1 MIRVY
6 PPRPPGSLLLVCP
19 CGASYHRAVMPKFA
33 VILPAA
39 GKSSRFSLQKRK
51 NTFVELKGRAVWL
64 RAAEHFVN
72 RDDVVQTLV
81 VLAPE
86 DVDWFKEKFAPNL
99 AFMNVEL
106 VTGGAERADSVRNA
120 LARVRPEA
128 EYVAVHDAARPLLV
142 AEWIDR
148 VFRAAEKSGAAILA
162 TPVTS
167 TLKRGRPDGTIEAT
181 VSRSGL
187 WAAQTPQVFRRQ
199 LLLDAYAKQ
208 GTLQP
213 TDEAQLVEQLGHPVT
228 LVEGSPLNFK
238 ITTHE
243 DFRLSEVALEALPK
257 PKTLRALHPFAD
269 EDPRFL

>member
-1 MIRVY
+1 M
-6 PPRPPGSLLLVCP
+6 
-19 CGASYHRAVMPKFA
+19 AKFA

-51 NTFVELKGRAVWL
+51 KTFVDLKGRAVWL
-64 RAAEHFVN
+64 RAAEHFAN
-72 RDDVVQTLV
+72 RDDVIQTIV
-81 VLAPE
+81 VLSPD
-86 DVDWFKEKFAPNL
+86 DVEFFKEKFAPNL

-106 VTGGAERADSVRNA
+106 ATGGAERADSVRNA

-128 EYVAVHDAARPLLV
+128 DFVAVHDAARPLLV
-142 AEWIDR
+142 QEWIDR
-148 VFRAAEKSGAAILA
+148 VFRAAQQSGAAILA

-167 TLKRGRPDGTIEAT
+167 TLKRSRPDGTIEET
-181 VSRSGL
+181 VSREKL

-208 GTLQP
+208 GTLNP

-228 LVEGSPLNFK
+228 LVEGSSLNFK
-238 ITTHE
+238 ITTHD
-243 DFRLSEVALEALPK
+243 DFRLAEVALDALPK

-269 EDPRFL
+269 EDPRMV

>member
-1 MIRVY
+1 M
-6 PPRPPGSLLLVCP
+6 S
-19 CGASYHRAVMPKFA
+19 KFA

-51 NTFVELKGRAVWL
+51 KPFVDLKGRAVWL
-64 RAAEHFVN
+64 RAAEHFAN

-86 DVDWFKEKFAPNL
+86 DLDWFKEKFAPNL
-99 AFMNVEL
+99 AFMNVEI
-106 VTGGAERADSVRNA
+106 VAGGAERADSVRNA

-128 EYVAVHDAARPLLV
+128 EFVAVHDAARPLLA

-162 TPVTS
+162 TPVTN
-167 TLKRGRPDGTIEAT
+167 TLKRGRPDGTIDQT
-181 VSRSGL
+181 VSREGL

-208 GTLQP
+208 GKLHP

-228 LVEGSPLNFK
+228 LVECSALNFK
-238 ITTHE
+238 ITSFE
-243 DFRLSEVALEALPK
+243 DFRLAEVALDALPK
-257 PKTLRALHPFAD
+257 PKVLRALHPFAD